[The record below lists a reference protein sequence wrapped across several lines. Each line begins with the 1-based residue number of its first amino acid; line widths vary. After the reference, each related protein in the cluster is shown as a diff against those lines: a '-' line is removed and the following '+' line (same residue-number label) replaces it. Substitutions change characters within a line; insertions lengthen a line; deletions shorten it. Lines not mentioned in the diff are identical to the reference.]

1 MVCIIAIDSIHPYKN
16 LLCRETIKKMC
27 TELTNGIRYT
37 IENEILIA
45 LSAMEISFYEAGNL
59 VLVVGDVC
67 A

>member
-1 MVCIIAIDSIHPYKN
+1 MPRNHK
-16 LLCRETIKKMC
+16 EMC